1 MRQTIFRYIF
11 ILISLGLYIFSFGQE
26 SGRYPVPDSLN
37 TVPVCPQQDI
47 FDILTK
53 EKLQAPEIPS
63 RKVRAIVL
71 PLIAYSPATGVQLG
85 AGSSLSYTI
94 GINPLT
100 KLSAGSVQL
109 LWTTERQ
116 LIAYIR
122 THMFFNG
129 NRWILQTD
137 WRWYLFRLPTYGLGT
152 GPADNI
158 PTIPDDQNTPVKPSV
173 YDGGQFPMKYNWIKL
188 HNTLFREVVDNF
200 YIGAGY
206 HLDSYYDIKDDKL
219 NLDSS
224 TRVITPHYS
233 YSVQH
238 GFNTLAY
245 ITSGISLNF
254 AYDTR
259 DNIINA
265 YKGIYINASYLYN
278 FTFLGSNQ
286 NGSRLWA
293 EFRTYVGLSKRV
305 PRHLLAFRAFGFFT
319 VSGELPYLNLM
330 ANGFDPINSSGRG
343 YTQGRWRGEDFVYGE
358 VEYRFPISPC
368 SKIIGGVL
376 FANVTTA
383 SNRDM
388 HIPLFGFLKPGCG
401 FGLRIMVGKND
412 RTNLLIDFGLG
423 QLSQGLYLQAQEVF

>member
-1 MRQTIFRYIF
+1 
-11 ILISLGLYIFSFGQE
+11 
-26 SGRYPVPDSLN
+26 
-37 TVPVCPQQDI
+37 
-47 FDILTK
+47 
-53 EKLQAPEIPS
+53 
-63 RKVRAIVL
+63 
-71 PLIAYSPATGVQLG
+71 VQ
-85 AGSSLSYTI
+85 
-94 GINPLT
+94 
-100 KLSAGSVQL
+100 V

-116 LIAYIR
+116 LISYIR
-122 THMFFNG
+122 TSLFFNE
-129 NRWILQTD
+129 NKWFLQTD

-158 PTIPDDQNTPVKPSV
+158 PVVPGDPSTPASPEI
-173 YDGGQFPMKYNWIKL
+173 YEGGQFPMKYNWIKF
-188 HNTLFREVVDNF
+188 HNTLFMAVAPHF
-200 YIGAGY
+200 YAGLGY

-219 NLDSS
+219 HLDSTS
-224 TRVITPHYS
+224 KIITPHYA
-233 YSVQH
+233 YSTLH

-245 ITSGISLNF
+245 STSGISVNF

-265 YKGIYINASYLYN
+265 YKGFYINANYQYN
-278 FTFLGSNQ
+278 FTFLGSNS

-293 EFRTYVGLSKRV
+293 EFRTYVGLSKQV
-305 PRHLLAFRAFGFFT
+305 PRHVLAFRAFGSFV

-330 ANGFDPINSSGRG
+330 SNGFDPINSSGRG

-368 SKIIGGVL
+368 SKIVGGVL

-388 HIPLFGFLKPGCG
+388 KVPLFGYLKPGCG
-401 FGLRIMVGKND
+401 FGVRIMVGKND

-423 QLSQGLYLQAQEVF
+423 ELSHGLYLQAQEVF